1 MVSMV
6 LVVGA
11 VGFGMS
17 TDKIGETTSEDIG
30 REARVAEQALRR
42 LRELRKERG
51 EDSTPRCIS

>member
-1 MVSMV
+1 MISIV

-11 VGFGMS
+11 VSVGIR
-17 TDKIGETTSEDIG
+17 TEKIQCLTSEDIEI
-30 REARVAEQALRR
+30 EARVAEQALRR